1 MYEFYFDFYNKS
13 SDSND
18 MNTSPYS
25 SEVFDVVDE
34 NDLVIG
40 QAMRSEVH
48 QQALLHRAVHIF
60 ARSEY
65 DQWIIQK
72 RSSQKDLD
80 PLLLTSS
87 CSGHVDA
94 GEEYRCAAV
103 RECSEELGVSLKR
116 MDLLEIL
123 RVSPCLE
130 TGNEFVRVYLTKH
143 VISPVPN
150 KEEIFCLEAM
160 NLEQINEKIKK
171 EGELF
176 SKSFLHLFPLVV
188 HILERLH

>member
-1 MYEFYFDFYNKS
+1 MNFILIFTMNHQILMYMKT
-13 SDSND
+13 SDN
-18 MNTSPYS
+18 S
-25 SEVFDVVDE
+25 SEVFDVVDK
-34 NDLVIG
+34 NDLVVG
-40 QAMRSEVH
+40 QALRSEVH
-48 QQALLHRAVHIF
+48 QEALLHRAVHIF
-60 ARSEY
+60 ARSKY

-103 RECSEELGVSLKR
+103 RECAEELGVSLEENE
-116 MDLLEIL
+116 LLEIL

-130 TGNEFVRVYLTKH
+130 TGNEFVRVYVTKQ
-143 VISPVPN
+143 VISPVPD
-150 KEEIFCLEAM
+150 KEEVFCLEAM
-160 NLEQINEKIKK
+160 NLEQIKRKIKK

-188 HILERLH
+188 GILEKLH